1 MATFAYNVAMHKL
14 IPPPRNE
21 QELLTRAH
29 ALAGMTLA
37 QLAEQQHGEV
47 PQNLQRAK
55 GWLGQLIEQQLG
67 ADAGNQSQPD
77 FVGLGVE
84 LKTLP
89 VQPNGVPKEST
100 YVCTVPLQQPFGENW
115 SHSWLCRKLRR
126 VLWLPIQA
134 DRRLPIAQ
142 RRIGMAI
149 LWSPSLQ
156 DDAILRQD
164 WEDIMELI
172 SIGRIDAISARMGT
186 YVQVRPKA
194 ANRRALTAT
203 TDADGHSVMTLPR
216 GFYLRSR
223 FTAQILHEYY
233 AQL

>member
-1 MATFAYNVAMHKL
+1 MATFAYNVAM
-14 IPPPRNE
+14 PNPVTPPRNE
-21 QELLTRAH
+21 QELLSRAH
-29 ALAGMTLA
+29 ALAGMTFA
-37 QLAEQQHGEV
+37 QLAEQQHGAV

-67 ADAGNQSQPD
+67 ANAGNQSQPD
-77 FVGLGVE
+77 FVELGVE

-89 VQPNGVPKEST
+89 VQLNGMPKEST
-100 YVCTVPLQQPFGENW
+100 YVCTVPLQQSLGESW

-134 DRRLPIAQ
+134 DREIPVAR
-142 RRIGMAI
+142 RRIGMSI
-149 LWSPSLQ
+149 LWSPSAQ
-156 DDAILRQD
+156 DEAILRQD

-203 TDADGHSVMTLPR
+203 TDADGHCVMTLPR

-223 FTAQILHEYY
+223 FTAQILREYY
-233 AQL
+233 A